1 MRYLIL
7 LIPAITFAEI
17 NTTGNLIVNP
27 GFDNGTT
34 GWTLS
39 GDAERI
45 GDCCPGGHDL
55 EFGDNGSIEQSFD
68 LVNDV
73 ITQQMLNNGITLNSS
88 VEVQNGEGGVGSW
101 APNRGGADSFTIR
114 LQIRDLNNNVLSV
127 TTQERTNVTG
137 INGENFTD
145 SVSFTGT
152 GSNIGNIN
160 ISGSD
165 AAAPANL
172 GGPNV
177 DNISVTMTYDDTVLT
192 AAQTAILNTA
202 FEEIEEVL
210 ITTIEPEELFTYEEF
225 IVEEFIPFEEPEI
238 VTEMFSEIYIQ
249 EVAIEEI
256 NTGVVNVFTLAVPEE
271 IIEISPVAMIETFE
285 ELPITPIETFKEIPM
300 EVSYGSQENIEE
312 IATEIQIGEEV
323 IEVSQNQN
331 IETEE
336 IQSQG
341 EISGEELGGRNE
353 LKSSGNEEGTPQ
365 TTGGGV
371 EQEPTEQVAE
381 ENETSPESSET
392 VSNSNSTETVVA
404 SEEVSN
410 ESGGVTEENEINGE
424 GETGTS
430 GNGDAGDETTAG
442 TEESLESGNQS
453 VEESGDERV
462 SPRNN
467 QVISVEEIAR
477 KVDET
482 IKRVD
487 QKLVAT
493 SIIVAKAMQSSFSVD
508 NYGKVNKDI
517 LNQPNIN
524 GGNYY
529 ETRDYIDTR
538 NIYAQ
543 NQNFY
548 SDIMDNRQEQIQQ
561 AADEVIRAEEH
572 LRRIRGY

>member
-1 MRYLIL
+1 MKYLIL
-7 LIPAITFAEI
+7 LIPAITFADI
-17 NTTGNLIVNP
+17 NTTGNLITN
-27 GFDNGTT
+27 GTFDNGTN

-39 GDAERI
+39 GDAQRI

-55 EFGDNGSIEQSFD
+55 EFGDSGSIEQSFD
-68 LVNDV
+68 LIDTS
-73 ITQQMLNNGITLNSS
+73 ITQPMLDNGITLNSS
-88 VEVQNGEGGVGSW
+88 VQVQNGECGVQGCWGGSG
-101 APNRGGADSFTIR
+101 PADSFSIR
-114 LQIRDLNNNVLSV
+114 LQIRDESNEVLAT
-127 TTQERTNVTG
+127 TTQERYDVTN
-137 INGENFTD
+137 INGEYFTD
-145 SVSFTGT
+145 SISYT
-152 GSNIGNIN
+152 GSGSHVGNIN

-165 AAAPANL
+165 SNSPANL
-172 GGPNV
+172 GGANV

-192 AAQTAILNTA
+192 ATQTAILNTA

-210 ITTIEPEELFTYEEF
+210 TTIEPEELFIYEEF
-225 IVEEFIPFEEPEI
+225 IVEEIIPFEEPQI
-238 VTEMFSEIYIQ
+238 ATEMFSEVYIK
-249 EVAIEEI
+249 EVEIEEI
-256 NTGVVNVFTLAVPEE
+256 NTGIVNVFRLAPPEE
-271 IIEISPVAMIETFE
+271 IIEISSLPAIETFE
-285 ELPITPIETFKEIPM
+285 EIPM
-300 EVSYGSQENIEE
+300 EVSYGNQETIEE
-312 IATEIQIGEEV
+312 IATEIQIEEEV
-323 IEVSQNQN
+323 IEVRENSN
-331 IETEE
+331 IETTESFE
-336 IQSQG
+336 NT
-341 EISGEELGGRNE
+341 GEELVGHHESQGT
-353 LKSSGNEEGTPQ
+353 GNEEGTPQ

-381 ENETSPESSET
+381 ETETSPESSET

-442 TEESLESGNQS
+442 TEENIESGNQS